1 MTDPGDASRP
11 RSREGGDRDA
21 QGRRSRP
28 ARERRLAYLHRFRS
42 PLLATAVA
50 LAIWQAIVWLGD
62 LPAFILPGPLRVAEA
77 LWLNRVSIAENAVV
91 TIGEVLAGLA
101 LGAALGAATAIQ
113 LAASPASRAV
123 MRPILVFTQAVPV
136 FALAPVLTLW
146 FGYGLWSKIAMAVLI
161 IYFPVTSAFYDG
173 LTRTPQGW
181 LDLART
187 MGASPAR
194 TMWRLRVP
202 AAIPA
207 LASGLRLAAVYAPI
221 GAVIGEWVGASKGL
235 GHLMLLANGRAKV
248 DLMFAALIVLALFT
262 VLLHAAVDRAARR
275 LTERMSDASG

>member
-1 MTDPGDASRP
+1 MIP
-11 RSREGGDRDA
+11 RS
-21 QGRRSRP
+21 
-28 ARERRLAYLHRFRS
+28 LHSLRN
-42 PLLATAVA
+42 PLLATLLA
-50 LAIWQAIVWLGD
+50 LAIWQAVVWTGSM
-62 LPAFILPGPLRVAEA
+62 PPFILPGPGRVAQA
-77 LWLNRVSIAENAVV
+77 LWLNRATIAENAVV

-101 LGAALGAATAIQ
+101 LGALLGAATAIQ
-113 LAASPASRAV
+113 LAASPAARAV
-123 MRPILVFTQAVPV
+123 IRPILVFTQAVPV

-146 FGYGLWSKIAMAVLI
+146 FGYGLWSKVLMAVLI

-194 TMWRLRVP
+194 IMWRVRIP
-202 AAIPA
+202 AAVPA

-221 GAVIGEWVGASKGL
+221 GAVIGEWVGASRGL

-248 DLMFAALIVLALFT
+248 DLMFAALLVLAVFT
-262 VLLHAAVDRAARR
+262 VLLHAAIDRAARR
-275 LTERMSDASG
+275 LTERMSDSVA